1 MRASRRASPVCF
13 SWARPRTGLI
23 GFWGSAGA
31 GLPTRGLPLN
41 AERLRR
47 LFARALKASLAT
59 PLVIAGCHGERH
71 VKPDVPVG
79 LLATNYRRVRCV
91 EAPRPAYFSPLAVPR
106 LDRAWMVPAPDFVE
120 LRSFSYTSEF
130 FVNRAQRRPL
140 NGHLRFSFKQARSTG
155 FKPVVST
162 GNVCETAVDKEAC
175 WEVNQAQDGGMEGFA
190 ADCRGF
196 PKSDCVAYYLVT
208 TRGDEVRT
216 YATMDSLRQVLGTI
230 DSAGEAALLAFAD
243 GHDVCSPTE
252 FPPAVGVNPDEGFT
266 FLVQRG
272 DACGPGTTTAR
283 VPVRVSSTGKVVEY
297 EPIIVKY
304 GDTGCYP
311 GRRPVGLQ
319 EARAEGHGDARGTWF
334 ANAARLEAASVHA
347 FHRLREEL
355 ALHGAGQALQD
366 AALASAQ
373 DEVRHAEVTTRL
385 ARRFGAEPPLP
396 SVADVPLR
404 SLREV
409 LFDNAVEGCV
419 RETYSALLAH
429 HQALHAEDA
438 EIREAMARI
447 AEDETRHA
455 GLSWDIDAWAAP
467 RLSDAE
473 RSALREAR
481 RQALAVLRAEMAVPL
496 DAQLTAEAGLPS
508 PAVALALLDSLEQE
522 LWA

>member
-1 MRASRRASPVCF
+1 MN
-13 SWARPRTGLI
+13 T
-23 GFWGSAGA
+23 
-31 GLPTRGLPLN
+31 
-41 AERLRR
+41 ERLRR

-71 VKPDVPVG
+71 VKPDVPTG
-79 LLATNYRRVRCV
+79 LLATNYRRIRGCV
-91 EAPRPAYFSPLAVPR
+91 DAPLREGYSFPDPVPSI
-106 LDRAWMVPAPDFVE
+106 DRAWIVPAPDFVE
-120 LRSFSYTSEF
+120 LRRYSYTWEF
-130 FVNRAQRRPL
+130 VVNIAQRRPL
-140 NGHLRFSFKQARSTG
+140 NGRLRTSSNTSRSTG
-155 FKPVVST
+155 FKPVFST

-175 WEVNQAQDGGMEGFA
+175 WEVLQAQDGGMKGFA

-196 PKSDCVAYYLVT
+196 PKSECIAYYLVT
-208 TRGDEVRT
+208 TRGDEVRV
-216 YATMDSLRQVLGTI
+216 YNTMDSLRQALGTI
-230 DSAGEAALLAFAD
+230 DRAEEAALLAFAA
-243 GHDVCSPTE
+243 GNNVCSPTE

-266 FLVQRG
+266 ILVQHG
-272 DACGPGTTTAR
+272 HDCGPGTWSAR
-283 VPVRVSSTGKVVEY
+283 KPVRVSSSGEVVEY

-304 GDTGCYP
+304 GDSGCYP

-319 EARAEGHGDARGTWF
+319 EARAEGHGDARGAWF
-334 ANAARLEAASVHA
+334 ANAARLEAASIHA
-347 FHRLREEL
+347 FLRLREEL

-366 AALASAQ
+366 AALASAE

-396 SVADVPLR
+396 SVASVPLR

-409 LFDNAVEGCV
+409 LLDNAVEGCV

-467 RLSDAE
+467 RLSEEE

-496 DAQLTAEAGLPS
+496 DARLSTEAGLPS

>member
-1 MRASRRASPVCF
+1 M
-13 SWARPRTGLI
+13 
-23 GFWGSAGA
+23 
-31 GLPTRGLPLN
+31 N
-41 AERLRR
+41 AERLRQ

-71 VKPDVPVG
+71 VKPDVPAG
-79 LLATNYRRVRCV
+79 RLATNYRRIRCV
-91 EAPRPAYFSPLAVPR
+91 EAPPREGYPFFNAVPGI
-106 LDRAWMVPAPDFVE
+106 DRAWMVPVPDFVE
-120 LRSFSYTSEF
+120 LRRHSYTWEF
-130 FVNRAQRRPL
+130 VADTSQPRRPD
-140 NGHLRFSFKQARSTG
+140 GGQPVRVERKRIPG
-155 FKPVVST
+155 FQSVFTT
-162 GNVCETAVDKEAC
+162 GNACETAVNKEAC
-175 WEVNQAQDGGMEGFA
+175 GEALQSQDNGGMEGFGGECLGGA
-190 ADCRGF
+190 LSTCTAHY
-196 PKSDCVAYYLVT
+196 VVT
-208 TRGDEVRT
+208 TRGDDVRSYRT
-216 YATMDSLRQVLGTI
+216 RDSIRQVLGTI
-230 DSAGEAALLAFAD
+230 DREEEAALLAFAA
-243 GHDVCSPTE
+243 GHAVCPSTE
-252 FPPAVGVNPDEGFT
+252 FPSSVGVNPDEGFT
-266 FLVQRG
+266 ILVEQGHDCDEKQEWLSRK
-272 DACGPGTTTAR
+272 
-283 VPVRVSSTGKVVEY
+283 PVRISSSGEVVEY
-297 EPIIVKY
+297 KSFRVKI

-319 EARAEGHGDARGTWF
+319 DAQAEDCEDARGAWF

-347 FHRLREEL
+347 FLRMREEL
-355 ALHGAGQALQD
+355 ALYGAGSDLQD
-366 AALASAQ
+366 AALASAE
-373 DEVRHAEVTTRL
+373 DEVRHAEVTTRIAL
-385 ARRFGAEPPLP
+385 RFGAVPPVP

-409 LFDNAVEGCV
+409 LLDNAVEGCV